1 MNPNLIRI
9 FIVLAVLFI
18 MQAVGGFFQIR
29 NYRNSVGRIRKYGN
43 VGLGQRRSGLFGSY
57 LCLITCDNNGVITR
71 CEVMDGASI
80 FARFHEKKELMGHVL
95 VGSTLDEW
103 MDRFRALDKRGFKRY
118 KGYIQ
123 AVDALCKRLYPE
135 RYTEEELNKIT
146 VTPDLS
152 AGMRKEQEPGEA
164 GADQAGEE

>member
-1 MNPNLIRI
+1 MNSNLIRV

-18 MQAVGGFFQIR
+18 MQAVGGYFQIR
-29 NYRNSVGRIRKYGN
+29 NYRNSVARIRKYGN
-43 VGLGQRRSGLFGSY
+43 VGLGQRRSGFFGSY
-57 LCLITCDNNGVITR
+57 LCLITCDKDGVITR

-80 FARFHEKKELMGHVL
+80 FARFHEKKELMGHTL
-95 VGSTLDEW
+95 IGSTLDEW
-103 MDRFRALDKRGFKRY
+103 MDRFRALDKRDFKRY

-152 AGMRKEQEPGEA
+152 AGMKKAEET
-164 GADQAGEE
+164 GEEGGDRDQEA